1 MKSLRRLLT
10 VLVVLAL
17 LAAAGWWFTRP
28 KPILVVVQE
37 VGHVTTAFRMV
48 EAGIGISIMPRLA
61 IPPQGLPG
69 LLVAQLQPQ
78 VQRAIMLVRRRQ
90 RELSP
95 VAQRVWELIAGVA
108 QGM

>member
-37 VGHVTTAFRMV
+37 VGH
-48 EAGIGISIMPRLA
+48 G
-61 IPPQGLPG
+61 
-69 LLVAQLQPQ
+69 Q
-78 VQRAIMLVRRRQ
+78 V
-90 RELSP
+90 
-95 VAQRVWELIAGVA
+95 
-108 QGM
+108 